1 MLSYILLLWT
11 QMKHQLAQLFPF
23 TTLSCHVD
31 SSGCSWQ
38 ANAQPRIYC
47 NLIWSTAGTGWHY
60 VLAPA
65 MDAATHLCSAV
76 WQKNARQRYH
86 IPVGF
91 LDMNVRYDVQGVD
104 GFAKEDQEVAEK
116 SFE

>member
-1 MLSYILLLWT
+1 
-11 QMKHQLAQLFPF
+11 
-23 TTLSCHVD
+23 
-31 SSGCSWQ
+31 
-38 ANAQPRIYC
+38 
-47 NLIWSTAGTGWHY
+47 
-60 VLAPA
+60 